1 MSKLKSIDTSF
12 EMTYNQGIER
22 CHNLVSVTRGEKN
35 MIYGYCRVSTKG
47 QAKDGNSLTSQEQ
60 DILERYKDA
69 LICKEAYTGTTTDR
83 PVFSEVVKMMKEHD
97 MLVVTKLDRLAR
109 NTEEGIHIVK
119 ELFKKK
125 CSVHVLNVG
134 LLEDTAM
141 GQFFITTLLAVA
153 ELERNQIIE
162 RCQNGKAIAKQN
174 PDFTEGRPKKFNQ
187 KQVDHALELL
197 KSHSYKEVSQLTG
210 VSKSTLIRAKRKA
223 DQK

>member
-1 MSKLKSIDTSF
+1 MHREVSKL
-12 EMTYNQGIER
+12 
-22 CHNLVSVTRGEKN
+22 SVTNERGKN

-47 QAKDGNSLTSQEQ
+47 QAKDGNSLEAQEKE
-60 DILERYKDA
+60 ILSRYKDA
-69 LICKEAYTGTTTDR
+69 LIYKEAYTGTTTDR
-83 PVFSEVVKMMKEHD
+83 PVFSEVIKMMQEND
-97 MLVVTKLDRLAR
+97 MLVVSKLDRLAR
-109 NTEEGIHIVK
+109 NTEEGIQIIK
-119 ELFKKK
+119 QLFQKK

-162 RCQNGKAIAKQN
+162 RCQTGKAIAKQN

-210 VSKSTLIRAKRKA
+210 ISKSTLIRAKRIT
-223 DQK
+223 DMMMQKQVEMLFDMNKPE